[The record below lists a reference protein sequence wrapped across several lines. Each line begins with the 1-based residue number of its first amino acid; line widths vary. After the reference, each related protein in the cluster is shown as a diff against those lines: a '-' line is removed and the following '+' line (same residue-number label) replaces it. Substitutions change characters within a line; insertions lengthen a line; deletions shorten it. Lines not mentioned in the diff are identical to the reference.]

1 MTALKI
7 EPLSAEKTATFDAP
21 SGQAEWIAQL
31 RAVIRALAGNIRA
44 LEDAI
49 EPEIPFGPG
58 DMIDALTLRGASQA
72 EDEVAT
78 IGFEKAVADMA
89 AANTASAQV
98 LGMHPCDDAH
108 WPTAAQVEREHIV
121 RTLQHAADN
130 QSVAARL
137 LDIDRH
143 QLRRRMQEYG
153 LMQPGQAR
161 RGRPVSSGVMPCKK
175 AA

>member
-1 MTALKI
+1 MSALKL
-7 EPLSAEKTATFDAP
+7 ESLSAVKSVAFESPT
-21 SGQAEWIAQL
+21 SQSELIAQL
-31 RAVIRALAGNIRA
+31 RSVIRTLSDNIRE
-44 LEDAI
+44 LENAI
-49 EPEIPFGPG
+49 ERANPFSSGNANDGFSLPG
-58 DMIDALTLRGASQA
+58 ELLA

-78 IGFEKAVADMA
+78 IGFEKGVADMA
-89 AANTASAQV
+89 AASLQGTQALA
-98 LGMHPCDDAH
+98 MYTCDDGR
-108 WPTAAQVEREHIV
+108 WPTAAEIEREHIV

-161 RGRPVSSGVMPCKK
+161 RGRPLSANAMPRKK